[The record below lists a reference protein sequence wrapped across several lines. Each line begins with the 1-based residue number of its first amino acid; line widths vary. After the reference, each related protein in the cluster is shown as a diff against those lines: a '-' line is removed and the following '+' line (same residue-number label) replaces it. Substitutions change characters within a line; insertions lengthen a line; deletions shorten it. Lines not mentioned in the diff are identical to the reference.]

1 MGWRTKFLCTDLCV
15 FDDSVLYHQVFF
27 FFCIL
32 FYFFLVCTSKI
43 VEAGWA
49 VVCRLLHVTQVEN
62 RIIGTGNGF
71 PSFHFKMVETEYI
84 GWNSYLQLTALYF
97 NIASIVHAL
106 KKSQITENLI
116 IFWWITWK
124 MKRRCGCFEY
134 VTHILTKKNFQV
146 NLLTKI

>member
-1 MGWRTKFLCTDLCV
+1 MGWRIKFLCRDLCV
-15 FDDSVLYHQVFF
+15 YDDSVLYHQVFF

-49 VVCRLLHVTQVEN
+49 VVCRLLHVTCEVEN

-106 KKSQITENLI
+106 KKSQITVNLI

-134 VTHILTKKNFQV
+134 VTHILTKKNF
-146 NLLTKI
+146 